1 MKYFLYTAQTII
13 REYIVEAE
21 SEEQARELVSA
32 GKVTPCHEEAKKLQF
47 RFGWP
52 LADQTL
58 PAGNIENNDMSDA
71 EILQWIDACN
81 HEPAK
86 AVLRNYL
93 ALRSPKGSN

>member
-1 MKYFLYTAQTII
+1 MKYFLYTAQTMI

-32 GKVTPCHEEAKKLQF
+32 GKVTPCHEEAKKLQC

-58 PAGNIENNDMSDA
+58 PAGNISPEA
-71 EILQWIDACN
+71 AP
-81 HEPAK
+81 EPERQ
-86 AVLRNYL
+86 AVNR
-93 ALRSPKGSN
+93 P